1 MSGYHRGE
9 VAVQER
15 AGLARRA
22 AGAGR
27 AIRSDIP
34 EVAADFLVRQPFL
47 VVGGADER
55 GRIWATQLSGE
66 PGFLSVPAP
75 DTLIIGALPPPGD
88 PLAGLLSGAGTG
100 GAAPAR
106 IGMIGIEP
114 ETRRRMRMN
123 GRAVRAGDGLRVDLD
138 QAVANCP
145 KYIQVRRHRR
155 IAPREE
161 AGQRI
166 AVPDGDALSPAQQ
179 EALRTADTFFVAT
192 ASDRGDADASHRG
205 GNPGF
210 VQVLTPRLLRWPDY
224 AGNGM
229 FLTLGNLE
237 LNPAAG
243 LLVPDWD
250 TGASLHLTG
259 SARTVWDGDAVAR
272 IPGAE
277 RLVEFEVTAVREIAA
292 ASPLRWSDPE
302 FHRRNPPVA
311 G

>member
-75 DTLIIGALPPPGD
+75 GTLIIGALPPPGD

-155 IAPREE
+155 IAAGEE

-302 FHRRNPPVA
+302 FHRHNPPVA
-311 G
+311 D